1 MNQVRLP
8 YGKNYITG
16 QMPFPYENLS
26 ISEEAVVHSSSD
38 EIIHALKNPIGAS
51 LSNLKGA
58 KNVVIVTSD
67 LTRPVPNK
75 LILPPLIA
83 ELEAIGIKKEQ
94 ITLLIGTGLHR
105 VSPEEE
111 FVELVGEELAKQ
123 IKIIS
128 HDAWDGENLTY
139 LGKSSRNTP
148 IVINKHYIEADAR
161 IVLGVIDPHQF
172 VGISGGAKGVVI
184 GLGGEK
190 LVQANHAMLTHP
202 QATLGNLEGNPVRG
216 DIDEIGEKIGID
228 FIVNVILNSKK
239 EVVKAVAGHFI
250 KAHQVG
256 VEAARKALQ
265 VELNQA
271 ADLVIAASGGFPKDV
286 NLYQAQKALL
296 HAAIA
301 VKDEGTIILAAECL
315 EGVGEELFT
324 NTMQLSKTPQD
335 ILDNFSKQEFKVGA
349 HKAYLW
355 GTSLNK
361 ARVILV
367 ADGIDEAT
375 AEIMQVEKAETLQHA
390 IDMVLKTLPEN
401 PKIYVMP
408 KAPSTIPLLK

>member
-58 KNVVIVTSD
+58 NNVVIVTSD
-67 LTRPVPNK
+67 LTRPVPNM

-94 ITLLIGTGLHR
+94 ITLLVGTGLHR
-105 VSPEEE
+105 VSPKEE
-111 FVELVGEELAKQ
+111 FVELFGEQLVNQ
-123 IKIIS
+123 IKVIS
-128 HDAWDGENLTY
+128 HDAWDEESLTY

-148 IVINKHYIEADAR
+148 IVINKHYIEADAK

-172 VGISGGAKGVVI
+172 VGLSGGAKGVVI

-202 QATLGNLEGNPVRG
+202 QATLGNLEGNPVRE

-228 FIVNVILNSKK
+228 FIVNVVLNSKK

-256 VEAARKALQ
+256 VLAARTALQ
-265 VELNQA
+265 VELNQT

-301 VKDEGTIILAAECL
+301 VKDGGTIILAAECL
-315 EGVGEELFT
+315 EGVGEERFT
-324 NTMQLSKTPQD
+324 NTMQLGKSPQE
-335 ILDNFSKQEFKVGA
+335 IIDNFSKQEFKVGA

-355 GTSLNK
+355 GISLKK

-367 ADGIDEAT
+367 ADGIDQST
-375 AEIMQVEKAETLQHA
+375 AEIMQVEKAETLQLA
-390 IDMVLKTLPEN
+390 IDMVLGTLPEN

>member
-1 MNQVRLP
+1 MNQVKIP

-16 QMPFPYENLS
+16 KIPFPYETLS
-26 ISEEAVVHSSSD
+26 ISEETVLHSSSD

-51 LSNLKGA
+51 LSNLKCA

-94 ITLLIGTGLHR
+94 ITLLIGTGMHR
-105 VSPEEE
+105 VSPKDE
-111 FVELVGEELAKQ
+111 FPKLVGEELAKE

-128 HDAWDGENLTY
+128 HDAWDGEALTY

-148 IVINKHYIEADAR
+148 IFINKHYIEADAK

-172 VGISGGAKGVVI
+172 VGLSGGAKGVVI

-202 QATLGNLEGNPVRG
+202 LATLGTIEGNPVRE

-228 FIVNVILNSKK
+228 FIVNVALNSKK

-256 VEAARKALQ
+256 VEAARKTLQ
-265 VELNQA
+265 IELDKT

-296 HAAIA
+296 HASIA
-301 VKDEGTIILAAECL
+301 VKDGGTIILAAECL

-324 NTMQLSKTPQD
+324 NTMQLSKTPQE
-335 ILDNFSKQEFKVGA
+335 IIDNFSKQEFKVGA

-355 GTSLNK
+355 GISLKK
-361 ARVILV
+361 ARVIMV
-367 ADGIDEAT
+367 ADGIDQTT
-375 AEIMQVEKAETLQHA
+375 AEIMQVEKTETLQEA
-390 IDMVLKTLPEN
+390 IDLVLGSLSEN

>member
-1 MNQVRLP
+1 MNHIKLP

-16 QMPFPYENLS
+16 QIPFSYEIIS
-26 ISEEAVVHSSSD
+26 ISEDAVVRPSSD
-38 EIIHALKNPIGAS
+38 EIIHALKNPVGAS

>member
-1 MNQVRLP
+1 M
-8 YGKNYITG
+8 
-16 QMPFPYENLS
+16 
-26 ISEEAVVHSSSD
+26 
-38 EIIHALKNPIGAS
+38 
-51 LSNLKGA
+51 
-58 KNVVIVTSD
+58 
-67 LTRPVPNK
+67 
-75 LILPPLIA
+75 
-83 ELEAIGIKKEQ
+83 
-94 ITLLIGTGLHR
+94 
-105 VSPEEE
+105 
-111 FVELVGEELAKQ
+111 
-123 IKIIS
+123 
-128 HDAWDGENLTY
+128 
-139 LGKSSRNTP
+139 
-148 IVINKHYIEADAR
+148 
-161 IVLGVIDPHQF
+161 
-172 VGISGGAKGVVI
+172 
-184 GLGGEK
+184 
-190 LVQANHAMLTHP
+190 
-202 QATLGNLEGNPVRG
+202 
-216 DIDEIGEKIGID
+216 
-228 FIVNVILNSKK
+228 
-239 EVVKAVAGHFI
+239 
-250 KAHQVG
+250 
-256 VEAARKALQ
+256 Q